1 MGEIKDNLE
10 EGIFSFVNSAIENSY
25 SLVMGNAIITSID
38 GNNYTINFKKV
49 SYNNI
54 KTISTQTFVIND
66 TVKILAN
73 KHRNVYSDMIII
85 GKTL

>member
-1 MGEIKDNLE
+1 
-10 EGIFSFVNSAIENSY
+10 
-25 SLVMGNAIITSID
+25 MGNAIITSID

-54 KTISTQTFVIND
+54 KTISTQTFVVND

-73 KHRNVYSDMIII
+73 KYRNVYSDMIII